1 MGATP
6 KLIREIPFVRSDHAR
21 WKRKAYST
29 EMSRNYSLQLN
40 PIEARTMVP
49 RKQKSLEEK
58 ELSAKDITGVGTHVG
73 VDAGKEEVMVV
84 ARMMPFRMVMKAA
97 GDTDDTGEDKEM
109 SIAMRMGIGSDI
121 IVDTDDGDI
130 ESTTTTVLDMD
141 AIEAVVVA
149 VAEAGAVAVAEAGA
163 VVAGDIRNIAMCNL
177 KC

>member
-1 MGATP
+1 M
-6 KLIREIPFVRSDHAR
+6 IREIPFVRSDHAR
-21 WKRKAYST
+21 WKRKAYSK
-29 EMSRNYSLQLN
+29 EMSRNYSLPLN

-58 ELSAKDITGVGTHVG
+58 EVAAKDITGVGTHVG

-84 ARMMPFRMVMKAA
+84 ARMTPFRMVMKAA
-97 GDTDDTGEDKEM
+97 GDADDTGEDKET

-130 ESTTTTVLDMD
+130 ESTTTKVLGMD